1 MNKFEAIKY
10 FCLAAETLNFRETA
24 KQLSISPSAV
34 SRVISELEHTLGE
47 QLFKRNTRQVQLT
60 SFGEK
65 FLIQAKQL
73 MADTDSLFKL
83 GKQQTDDMAG
93 VVRITFP
100 RWRDN
105 DLILDELLQALEP
118 YPQLVIDWREDMT
131 RFDTVAHRI
140 DIGVRIGI
148 EPNPNFI
155 IRKIADMQDWIVAS
169 PKLLAR
175 LGMPKNLDDLQ
186 RNYPFSLPINVETGR
201 AWELNLNNHEQ
212 LQPRLVN
219 FYSTDPE
226 YELKAVLMGHSV
238 GFISELFAK
247 PYLENGE
254 LVKLFADL
262 PIDKWQL
269 YLYRPYQT
277 MISARVKWVFDTLG
291 EILHRRYAVA

>member
-34 SRVISELEHTLGE
+34 SRVISELEQELGE

-60 SFGEK
+60 SFGEQ

-73 MADTDSLFKL
+73 LADTDNLFRL

-93 VVRITFP
+93 VVRITLP
-100 RWRDN
+100 RFRDN

-155 IRKIADMQDWIVAS
+155 VRKIADVQDWIVVS

-226 YELKAVLMGHSV
+226 YELKAVLMGLSV
-238 GFISELFAK
+238 GFISELFAR

-269 YLYRPYQT
+269 YLYRPYQMVT
-277 MISARVKWVFDTLG
+277 SPRVLFVFDCLAQ
-291 EILHRRYAVA
+291 ILKKRFG

>member
-10 FCLAAETLNFRETA
+10 FCLAADTLNFRETA

-34 SRVISELEHTLGE
+34 SRVIAELEQELGE

-60 SFGEK
+60 SFGEQ
-65 FLIQAKQL
+65 FLVQAKQL

-93 VVRITFP
+93 VVRITLP
-100 RWRDN
+100 RFREN
-105 DLILDELLQALEP
+105 DEILDELLTALKP
-118 YPQLVIDWREDMT
+118 YPQLVLDWREDMT

-140 DIGVRIGI
+140 DIGLRIGI

-155 IRKIADMQDWIVAS
+155 VRKIADVQDWIVAS

-186 RNYPFSLPINVETGR
+186 RHYPFSLPINVETGR
-201 AWELNLNNHEQ
+201 AWELNLHDNQ
-212 LQPRLVN
+212 PLQPRCVN

-226 YELKAVLMGHSV
+226 YELKAILQGHSV
-238 GFISELFAK
+238 GFISELFCRA
-247 PYLENGE
+247 YLENGE
-254 LVKLFADL
+254 LVKLFPEL

-277 MISARVKWVFDTLG
+277 VTSPRVLLVFDCLT
-291 EILHRRYAVA
+291 EILQKRYR